1 MKIFLVTVNE
11 NIILCTCDTKEKAE
25 LVSNA
30 LSSLNTTIPPPKLKQ
45 TSITK
50 HQIVETVIY

>member
-1 MKIFLVTVNE
+1 MKIFLVTINN

-25 LVSNA
+25 IVSSA
-30 LSSLNTTIPPPKLKQ
+30 LTWLESKTVPKFKQ
-45 TSITK
+45 VLITK